1 MPLGSVAACSLP
13 NHRDRVLHFTAHT
26 HCVIDVYVY
35 ITHTCMSIAPPQT
48 YSIRGRAMQRR
59 NGQETAAMPRGGVG
73 PHYLSLSF
81 VFSYFYIFVFCI
93 FCTGFRVILSID
105 SCLAIARECSSLA
118 VFSYL
123 HFVSFL

>member
-26 HCVIDVYVY
+26 LCNTSVYVY

-48 YSIRGRAMQRR
+48 YSIRGQAMQRR

-81 VFSYFYIFVFCI
+81 VFSYFYIFVFCF
-93 FCTGFRVILSID
+93 FCTGVRVRQLN
-105 SCLAIARECSSLA
+105 
-118 VFSYL
+118 
-123 HFVSFL
+123 